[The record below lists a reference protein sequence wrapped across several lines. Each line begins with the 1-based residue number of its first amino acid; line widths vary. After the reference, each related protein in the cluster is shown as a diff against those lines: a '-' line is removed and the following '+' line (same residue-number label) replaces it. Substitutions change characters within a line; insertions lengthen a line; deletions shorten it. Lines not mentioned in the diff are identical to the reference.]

1 MEVLI
6 MLSNEAPHIY
16 LHNGV
21 SYSDMELM
29 ASVLL
34 NSLAESEK
42 GTVSILF
49 HKINL
54 TKSVTL
60 RVCT

>member
-49 HKINL
+49 D
-54 TKSVTL
+54 SEFAL
-60 RVCT
+60 RPGLIGK

>member
-6 MLSNEAPHIY
+6 MISNEAPHIY

-29 ASVLL
+29 ANVLL
-34 NSLAESEK
+34 NSLVESEK
-42 GTVSILF
+42 GIVSIF
-49 HKINL
+49 VKPNKISNL
-54 TKSVTL
+54 IEPMF
-60 RVCT
+60 

>member
-49 HKINL
+49 DSEFAPRPGLIGK
-54 TKSVTL
+54 
-60 RVCT
+60 